1 MKAWEICKEEN
12 IGKKYKDNEGNYWK
26 VFKTVLTNGNYYD
39 LKNNL
44 DEELSTN
51 YYMSKIAEL
60 DFEEVVDWS
69 KVPVD
74 TKILVANCD
83 SEGEVIEWKKRHFAK
98 YENGIVYAWSD
109 GQTSFTAELD
119 GSCINWDYAKLYEE
133 GEE

>member
-1 MKAWEICKEEN
+1 MKAWDICKKEN
-12 IGKKYKDNEGNYWK
+12 VGKKYKDNEGNYWK

-44 DEELSTN
+44 NEELSTN

-60 DFEEVVDWS
+60 DFEEVIDWS

-74 TKILVANCD
+74 TKIEVRV
-83 SEGEVIEWKKRHFAK
+83 SEHNEWNKRHFAK
-98 YENGIVYAWSD
+98 FENGFIYAWD
-109 GQTSFTAELD
+109 NGKTSFT
-119 GSCINWDYAKLYEE
+119 SNTKVSYTSWQQAKLYEE